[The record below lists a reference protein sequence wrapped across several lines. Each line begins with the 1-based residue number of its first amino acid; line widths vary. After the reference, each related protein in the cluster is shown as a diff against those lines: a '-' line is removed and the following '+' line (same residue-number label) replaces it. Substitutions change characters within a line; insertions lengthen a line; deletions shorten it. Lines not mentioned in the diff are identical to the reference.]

1 MVYMST
7 SYETLIHGLQAGRW
21 LGRDTMG
28 MGKLRGGV
36 ECVTQPF
43 VCPILIHPVRRAR
56 VFVFVNSNIH
66 ELRISQ
72 FANICTKA
80 HGAVLGGVG
89 CPPRL
94 PRGTSP
100 RPHGALRTRFARNHR
115 GVRFARYATRRRT
128 HKAPIQPSK
137 AYQRPHNNPTTHGSR
152 WGKPPAPPAFIHVPR
167 RVAAAVRLPRGC
179 DDFTGLQIG

>member
-1 MVYMST
+1 MTT

-28 MGKLRGGV
+28 MGQLRGGV

-43 VCPILIHPVRRAR
+43 VCPILIHSVRRAS

-66 ELRISQ
+66 EMRISQ
-72 FANICTKA
+72 FANTCTKA
-80 HGAVLGGVG
+80 RGAVLGGVG

-100 RPHGALRTRFARNHR
+100 RPHGALRTRFARIAACDSHD
-115 GVRFARYATRRRT
+115 TRRDDGHTRHQYNHQRHT
-128 HKAPIQPSK
+128 KAPTTTPQPMVAGGGSPQHHQPS
-137 AYQRPHNNPTTHGSR
+137 YTM
-152 WGKPPAPPAFIHVPR
+152 
-167 RVAAAVRLPRGC
+167 
-179 DDFTGLQIG
+179 